1 MSQFF
6 ARQMVPPREFWLHES
21 RDFTPWLAENLSL
34 LAESLNMELAFEA
47 REQSVGAFRADLVC
61 RDKHDNSRVVIENQL
76 TTSDHSHLGQV
87 LTYAAGLQAVT
98 VIWVAEEF
106 RDEHRATL
114 AWQNEITDER
124 FSFFGVEL
132 RTWRTRT
139 SEYQVEFVIVSKP
152 EDWTPSG
159 SSRQY
164 PIRR

>member
-1 MSQFF
+1 MSQSFV
-6 ARQMVPPREFWLHES
+6 RQKVSPRELWLHEA

-76 TTSDHSHLGQV
+76 TKSDHSHLGQV
-87 LTYAAGLQAVT
+87 FTYAAGLQAVT

-114 AWQNEITDER
+114 AWQNDITDER

-132 RTWRTRT
+132 RTWRTR
-139 SEYQVEFVIVSKP
+139 SAGYRVEFAIVSKP
-152 EDWTPSG
+152 EGWTLSG